1 MLAAVFFYSILFL
14 ALFLVPSLVIFVF
27 LLFIEHERRW
37 WRVLGPVITPVAK
50 AWWERPAIR
59 NLRDRY
65 PRTLTFVA
73 RRLNPRDPWGL
84 PATLATIAVIAGLWW
99 LSGIV
104 QDIVGKDP
112 LVTLD
117 VRLHNSMPLF
127 RSPGVTRLMIAIT
140 EFGSPAVSWAIAFAL
155 ALFALARG
163 RRRLA
168 VTYVL
173 AVAASGIFSVVLK
186 GAFGYARPTGTLI
199 AAHDTSF
206 PSGHLLVDG
215 VLYGLLASLVLQRDR
230 RPLKSAFATM
240 LLLLA
245 IASVGVSRLYLGV
258 HWPSDLLASLAVAL
272 ICLALVLF
280 FLHYERPI
288 PRIDSFT
295 VPLSPAAVRRI
306 GVVVM
311 VIGGLTGALLMQRV
325 KFVAPTRPVP
335 GHLLP
340 ETALLGG
347 LPPDIPRRAEGLIG
361 EKMEPIS
368 LVLIGSN
375 EEVIATFARAGW
387 EKADLPT
394 PIRVIR
400 EGLAAIENRPDPSGP
415 ATPAYLADR
424 PQSLTFEK
432 PDPLAPGIRHR
443 HHTRVWPT
451 AYCTMTDCR
460 PILVATASYDVG
472 IELSAQL
479 HLPTHRIDPHIDH
492 ERALIT
498 ADLSHAGAAVRGIVA
513 VVPPLSGMNAAGDPF
528 VTDGRAVILT
538 MPRFR

>member
-1 MLAAVFFYSILFL
+1 MLAAVLFYSLLFV

-27 LLFIEHERRW
+27 LLFIDHERRL
-37 WRVLGPVITPVAK
+37 WRAFGPVIAPVAK
-50 AWWERPAIR
+50 AWWERPSIR
-59 NLRDRY
+59 KLRDRY

-84 PATLATIAVIAGLWW
+84 PATLATIAVIAGIWW
-99 LSGIV
+99 LFGIV
-104 QDIVGKDP
+104 EDIVGKDP
-112 LVTLD
+112 LVTVD

-127 RSPGVTRLMIAIT
+127 RSPGVTRLMLAIT

-155 ALFALARG
+155 AFFALARG
-163 RRRLA
+163 LRRLA

-173 AVAASGIFSVVLK
+173 AVAGSGILSVVLK
-186 GAFGYARPTGTLI
+186 GAFGYARPPDALI
-199 AAHDTSF
+199 ATHEASF
-206 PSGHLLVDG
+206 PSGHLLADG
-215 VLYGLLASLVLQRDR
+215 VLYGLVASLVLQSHA
-230 RPLKSAFATM
+230 RPVKRAFATM
-240 LLLLA
+240 LLLFI

-272 ICLALVLF
+272 VCLALVLF

-295 VPLSPAAVRRI
+295 VPFSPTAMRRV
-306 GVVVM
+306 GVVVI
-311 VIGGLTGALLMQRV
+311 VIGAVAGALLMQRV
-325 KFVAPTRPVP
+325 KFVTPARPVP
-335 GHLLP
+335 RRPFP
-340 ETALLGG
+340 ESALLKA

-361 EKMEPIS
+361 ERMEPIS
-368 LVLIGSN
+368 LVLIGSYDD
-375 EEVIATFARAGW
+375 VIGTFAHAGW
-387 EKADLPT
+387 QKADLPT
-394 PIRVIR
+394 PIRVVR
-400 EGLAAIENRPDPSGP
+400 EGLAAIGNRPDPSGP

-432 PDPLAPGIRHR
+432 PDSSSPGIRHR

-451 AYCTMTDCR
+451 AYCAAPDCR
-460 PILVATASYDVG
+460 PISVATASYDVG

-479 HLPTHRIDPHIDH
+479 HLPTHRIDPHIDN

-498 ADLSHAGAAVRGIVA
+498 SDLARAGATARGIVA
-513 VVPPLSGMNAAGDPF
+513 VVPPMSGTNAAGDPF

-538 MPRFR
+538 MPRFK